1 MVGAAGVSY
10 FCTAEFRDIY
20 LNTDDIKSFATN
32 NYGLSVCDIKYLLFE
47 TQNVYLH
54 KH

>member
-20 LNTDDIKSFATN
+20 LNINDFASFAIN
-32 NYGLSVCDIKYLLFE
+32 KYGLSVCNIKYLLFE
-47 TQNVYLH
+47 TQNVYLY